1 MTALNM
7 KKIFVPILCGLA
19 LLASSCESKLE
30 IPQKG
35 VVSYESFYQSDDDAA
50 AALAD
55 MYANYRNNVAA
66 SEGIDVPEQVVIN
79 YSADDILAAGNDP
92 GDHPDF
98 RVFDEFRYGTTN
110 STLKQMYQRYYYAIY
125 HANLVISNFTNE
137 NRAGTEPKF
146 TSDFTKQAVAEA
158 RVMRAYL
165 HLMTAL
171 SWNRPPLLDR
181 LLDADELPTN
191 AESQSQILE
200 WVISE
205 CEKAISSGY
214 LPKRNGTGDKDAT
227 ARMSVGFAQ
236 FVAGKAAM
244 FNNDP
249 ATARKYLGDLINSG
263 DYALIPSEEY
273 WTNFHVAGD
282 GNSEKIFEPNIIEDL
297 NLFASSWWSS
307 LISCRWMVANVF
319 CWRTDALAAEPKVHA
334 GFQGWNGG
342 AITESFAKKFL
353 AHDGDSPRR
362 RACFLTADEWLYEME
377 WNSEVNDGT
386 LEQKKADPNRGIKSA
401 NGLFSHGPYFE
412 WKHMVF
418 VNPPKILTGGKTYPS
433 DNTTTYG
440 AGSNQKNYNVARYA
454 EALLLYAEACIG
466 SSDADKGL
474 AALQEVQK
482 RSGSGKVSTELTF
495 ENVMEEKQYEMWFE
509 SCRFHDL
516 VRWSQQGKVDLNK
529 IFNQSELFQNGKYVV
544 PCLYDEYFTEG
555 TSGYNKEHKFFTKYT
570 ECDYS
575 NFVVGKNEYLPF
587 PYDFKVVNPNLQDVL
602 GWASASDYE

>member
-1 MTALNM
+1 M
-7 KKIFVPILCGLA
+7 KKIFVPVLCGLA

-35 VVSYESFYQSDDDAA
+35 VVSYESFYQSDDDAV

-55 MYANYRNNVAA
+55 MYANYIGNVAA
-66 SEGIDVPEQVVIN
+66 TEGIDVPEQVILN
-79 YSADDILAAGNDP
+79 YAADDILAAGNNKS
-92 GDHPDF
+92 DHDAF
-98 RVFDEFRYGTTN
+98 RVFDEFTYGNTN
-110 STLKQMYQRYYYAIY
+110 STLKQMYRRYYYAIY

-171 SWNRPPLLDR
+171 TWNRPPLLDR

-236 FVAGKAAM
+236 FIAGKAAM

-273 WTNFHVAGD
+273 WTNFHAAGD

-297 NLFASSWWSS
+297 NLFNSSYWVA
-307 LISCRWMVANVF
+307 IFRCRWMVANVF
-319 CWRTDALAAEPKVHA
+319 CWRTDALAAEPQVHA

-362 RACFLTADEWLYEME
+362 KACFLTADEWLYQMD

-401 NGLFSHGPYFE
+401 SGLFSHGPYFE

-418 VNPPKILTGGKTYPS
+418 VNPPKILTGDKTYVS
-433 DNTTTYG
+433 DNTTTFG
-440 AGSNQKNYNVARYA
+440 AGSNHKNYNVARYA

-474 AALQEVQK
+474 KALQEVQK

-529 IFNQSELFQNGKYVV
+529 IFNQSELFQDGKYVV

-555 TSGYNKEHKFFTKYT
+555 ASGYKTEHKFFTKYT

-575 NFVVGKNEYLPF
+575 DFVVGKNEYLPF

-602 GWASASDYE
+602 GWASASDSE